1 MWAQGSYVGLD
12 LRAPVFVPG
21 ASQHACARARVT
33 CCESKDFKWKKKKA
47 IQGAKKAGEKRDKK
61 LFFKSLDAEIEQ
73 AAAQAAARIVA
84 AITGSADIIEGDANS
99 SDSYY

>member
-21 ASQHACARARVT
+21 ASEHACARARVT
-33 CCESKDFKWKKKKA
+33 CCESKDFKWGKKKA
-47 IQGAKKAGEKRDKK
+47 IQGAKKAGERRDKK
-61 LFFKSLDAEIEQ
+61 LFRA
-73 AAAQAAARIVA
+73 AAAQAAARIIA
-84 AITGSADIIEGDANS
+84 AITGSADIIEGDAKS